1 MTATPGSLGLTS
13 SQFNW
18 AYKIIAIIKG
28 MKLSPDIAQ
37 RACDIALGT
46 VLTESGLRMYAN
58 GNNPLSMRIPHDA
71 VGWDHGSVGLY
82 QQQVGGAVNSTANW
96 GTTSQCMDVGYSTRK
111 FLQELFKRNWTHMT
125 NWDAAQSV
133 QGSFDPTGG
142 NYRRNDSRAI
152 QIRKALWA
160 QVGASTPTPPKPPA
174 PKPPAPKPPTNGVVG
189 HYTVRPGDTLT
200 TIAHKY
206 PQSWITPQSIAR
218 LNGIHDIDHIEAGQ
232 VLKIG

>member
-1 MTATPGSLGLTS
+1 MTATPASLGLTK

-28 MKLSPDIAQ
+28 MKLSPAVAQ
-37 RACDIALGT
+37 RAADIALGT

-58 GNNPLSMRIPHDA
+58 GNNPLSMRLPHDA

-111 FLQELFKRNWTHMT
+111 FLTELFKRNWLHMT

-142 NYRRNDSRAI
+142 NYRRNDARAI

-160 QVGASTPTPPKPPA
+160 QVNPNVPTPHPPTPKPPA
-174 PKPPAPKPPTNGVVG
+174 PSG
-189 HYTVRPGDTLT
+189 HGIVDHYKVRPGDTLT

-206 PQSWITPQSIAR
+206 PQKWITAQSIAR
-218 LNGIHDIDHIEAGQ
+218 LNGIHDINHIEAGQ

>member
-1 MTATPGSLGLTS
+1 MTATPASLGLTS
-13 SQFNW
+13 SQFAW
-18 AYKIIAIIKG
+18 ACKIIAILKG
-28 MKLSPDIAQ
+28 MKLSDGIAQ

-58 GNNPLSMRIPHDA
+58 GHNPQSLRLPHDA

-96 GTTSQCMDVGYSTRK
+96 GTTAQCMDVGYSTRK
-111 FLQELFKRNWTHMT
+111 FLAELFKRNWTHMT

-142 NYRRNDSRAI
+142 NYRRNDARAI
-152 QIRKALWA
+152 NIRKALWA
-160 QVGASTPTPPKPPA
+160 QVGAPTPPKPPA
-174 PKPPAPKPPTNGVVG
+174 PKPPAPPVHGIVA

-218 LNGIHDIDHIEAGQ
+218 LNGIRDIDHIVIGQ